1 MRFEVKEKVKIRIQ
15 EVLNLEVEKV
25 RRQKEVTI
33 PKINFQE
40 LSSVKDLMLEGQGT
54 GTGYFEDNKDFMCTD
69 SNSDLLLGCSYIGTT
84 MKYVRITLLPCENK
98 TDFGVACG
106 SESEIS
112 TYF

>member
-54 GTGYFEDNKDFMCTD
+54 GTGYSDD
-69 SNSDLLLGCSYIGTT
+69 SHSLMIDDDASSARSGSVNGSGSQ
-84 MKYVRITLLPCENK
+84 
-98 TDFGVACG
+98 CG
-106 SESEIS
+106 SSRRLTLMIS
-112 TYF
+112 NQKA